1 MWIERKLLVFANTY
15 HQALN
20 SKGTKVAQRQMDV
33 RDMHDIEEIVERTKL
48 RQVTLS
54 TTSSLPTYQVT

>member
-20 SKGTKVAQRQMDV
+20 SKGTKVAQRQVDV
-33 RDMHDIEEIVERTKL
+33 RDMHDIEEIAERKKL
-48 RQVTLS
+48 R
-54 TTSSLPTYQVT
+54 